1 MLKRL
6 WQVFGP
12 LVCALVL
19 VVGLIGLYPSKGG
32 HSFKAEKDD
41 AVALTKI
48 SFKSRSKKVRALSDP
63 NHRFVPFFGSSEWSR
78 MDAMHPSVLA
88 EAYNRGYTPYLLGQ
102 RGAASLTQ
110 YFGIQQ
116 IIPQMTNEQAVYVIS
131 PQWFVKTGA
140 NSAAFQSFFSSDQM
154 VRFLRSQ
161 RGTTYDRYAAKR
173 FLKLYPEASMA
184 EMMEK
189 VAKGQELSKA
199 DRGRLK
205 VMQKV
210 LEKEDNFY
218 SQFAVS
224 SRNYDGK
231 ITKKAA
237 KLPKNFSYDTLSNRA
252 DKLAAKATDNNP
264 FSVSNSFFNT
274 RLKGNYKALKGSQK
288 KFNYTESPEFND
300 LQLVLNQFAQMDTD
314 VLFIIPPVNKKWS
327 DYTGLDTKKYQ
338 ESVAKIKYQLQSQ
351 GFTHIA
357 DLSKDGDR
365 PYFMQDT
372 IHLGWNGW
380 LAADK
385 YINPFLTEKQAK
397 PNYQINDDFLSQDW
411 ANYTGQ
417 PEDFKVQ

>member
-6 WQVFGP
+6 WQILGP
-12 LVCALVL
+12 LVCAMVL
-19 VVGLIGLYPSKGG
+19 VVALIALYPTKRE
-32 HSFKAEKDD
+32 HSFQAEKDD

-116 IIPQMTNEQAVYVIS
+116 IIPQMTKKQAVYVIS
-131 PQWFVKTGA
+131 PQWFVKKGA
-140 NSAAFQSFFSSDQM
+140 NAAAFQSFFSNDQM
-154 VRFLRSQ
+154 VSFLRRQ
-161 RGTTYDRYAAKR
+161 RGTSYDQYAAKR
-173 FLKLYPEASMA
+173 FLELYPESSLSQ
-184 EMMEK
+184 MMEK

-199 DRGRLK
+199 DRGQLK
-205 VMQKV
+205 LRQKV

-224 SRNYDGK
+224 SRNYDDK
-231 ITKKAA
+231 IAKKAES
-237 KLPKNFSYDTLSNRA
+237 LPKTFSYETLSNRA
-252 DKLAAKATDNNP
+252 DQLAAKATDNNP
-264 FSVSNSFFNT
+264 FRVSNNFFNT
-274 RLKGNYKALKGSQK
+274 RLKGNYKALKGSQT
-288 KFNYTESPEFND
+288 KFDYTQSPEFND
-300 LQLVLNQFAQMDTD
+300 LQLVLHQFAQMDTD

-351 GFTHIA
+351 GFNHIA

-385 YINPFLTEKQAK
+385 YINPFLTQKQAQ
-397 PNYQINDDFLSQDW
+397 PNYQINDAFLSQTW

-417 PEDFKVQ
+417 PDDFNK